1 MWIRKP
7 EELGQS
13 LGENLCFLWK
23 DPIHNVY
30 IMDNHLAA
38 LWCWLDNLKLDDD
51 YSLLHID
58 RHWDLAEMNE
68 GEIVILK
75 AENLKDINHFTS
87 LRCDVRKD
95 LSLVAWHN
103 YITPLPHLRPNLK
116 KAFLAAEA
124 DQNEPIVND
133 RRFELIT
140 IESFFNKLDERIS
153 NLPKGKV
160 LFNVDLDFFFEGFSN
175 DAVRSYSND
184 YLYKLTDAIK
194 PILDDVILTIA
205 WSPEMCG
212 GYKQVA
218 DVCKMFCESLS
229 ITCPS
234 TEPEL
239 NKYL

>member
-1 MWIRKP
+1 MWIREPKG
-7 EELGQS
+7 LGQS
-13 LGENLCFLWK
+13 LGGNLNFLWK
-23 DPIHNVY
+23 DPKYKVY

-38 LWCWLDNLKLDDD
+38 LWCWLDSLQLDDD

-58 RHWDLAEMNE
+58 QHWDLAEMNE
-68 GEIVILK
+68 GEIEILK
-75 AENLKDINHFTS
+75 KENLKDINHFTS
-87 LRCDVRKD
+87 LRCGVRED
-95 LSLVAWHN
+95 LALVGWHN

-124 DQNEPIVND
+124 NQNPPTFND

-140 IESFFNKLDERIS
+140 IESFFSNLNERIS
-153 NLPKGKV
+153 NLPAGKI
-160 LFNVDLDFFFEGFSN
+160 LFNIDFDFFLQRMN
-175 DAVRSYSND
+175 YRVIRAYPDSYLDN
-184 YLYKLTDAIK
+184 LTEAIK

-212 GYKQVA
+212 GYKPVA
-218 DVCKMFCESLS
+218 DVCKTFCEVLS